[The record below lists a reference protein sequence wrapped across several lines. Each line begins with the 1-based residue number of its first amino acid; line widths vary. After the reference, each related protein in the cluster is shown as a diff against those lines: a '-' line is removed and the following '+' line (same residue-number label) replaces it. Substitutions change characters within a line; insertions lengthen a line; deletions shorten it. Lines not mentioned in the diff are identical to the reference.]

1 MARVLSVIESSV
13 LNLVPQGMDNRRNL
27 KEIASLIDLDVRSV
41 QEIINR
47 LISYGVP
54 ICAFR
59 GNNQS
64 GVYIPTSQE
73 ELRLGTRA
81 VKSQIKEMMI
91 MMLLILMRSLLQC
104 FQVRSRYLRKP
115 IKVCWNH

>member
-27 KEIASLIDLDVRSV
+27 KEIASLIDLDVRSI

-64 GVYIPTSQE
+64 GVYIPTNQE

-91 MMLLILMRSLLQC
+91 RVDRVENADLINWKSAVVTTRQSELE
-104 FQVRSRYLRKP
+104 V
-115 IKVCWNH
+115 